1 MAERDEFLF
10 EIDIPA
16 RSLPMARL
24 AEYVADLAG
33 MLGQE
38 EHVHLVEIR
47 ESSTV
52 LVPVADDVAFQ
63 RIQKQVLAIRNG
75 SASQKAMKLYQAI
88 DDRLADDGASA
99 VLRGAYGAVVQ
110 FPGNSNKPISEDLGP
125 VIEAE
130 SIDGEI
136 IQIGGRDETIS
147 VYIRDR
153 HDTPV
158 ICTTTRDKGRSLA
171 RLIFQQVRINGQ
183 ATWIRANNRWQRT
196 HFSIDSWSELTERSL
211 ESTVQQLRD
220 VPTPNIDKI
229 DPFAI
234 LAGLRGD
241 GGPTT

>member
-1 MAERDEFLF
+1 
-10 EIDIPA
+10 
-16 RSLPMARL
+16 MARL
-24 AEYVADLAG
+24 AEYVTDLAS

-52 LVPVADDVAFQ
+52 LVPVVDEIAFQ
-63 RIQKQVLAIRNG
+63 KVQKQVIAIRNG
-75 SASQKAMKLYQAI
+75 SASQKAMKLYESI
-88 DDRLADDGASA
+88 DHRLVDDGASA

-110 FPGNSNKPISEDLGP
+110 FPGNSNQPVSEDLGP
-125 VIEAE
+125 VIEPE

-147 VYIRDR
+147 VYIRDK
-153 HDTPV
+153 HETPV

-171 RLIFQQVRINGQ
+171 KLIFQQVRINGQ
-183 ATWIRANNRWQRT
+183 ATWTRANNRWKRT
-196 HFSIDSWSELTERSL
+196 HFSIDSWCELTERSL
-211 ESTVQQLRD
+211 ESTIQQLRD

-234 LAGLRGD
+234 LADLRGGD
-241 GGPTT
+241 GRT

>member
-16 RSLPMARL
+16 RKLPMARL
-24 AEYVADLAG
+24 AEYVKDLAV

-38 EHVHLVEIR
+38 DHVHLVEIR

-52 LVPVADDVAFQ
+52 LVPFVDDIAFQ
-63 RIQKQVLAIRNG
+63 KVQKQVIAIRNG
-75 SASQKAMKLYQAI
+75 SAPQKAMTTYAAI
-88 DDRLADDGASA
+88 NNRLSDDSASA

-110 FPGNSNKPISEDLGP
+110 FPGNTNKPVSLDLGP
-125 VIEAE
+125 VIEPD

-147 VYIRDR
+147 VYIRDK
-153 HDTPV
+153 HETPV

-171 RLIFQQVRINGQ
+171 QLIFQQVRVTGQ
-183 ATWIRANNRWQRT
+183 ATWIRANNKWKRT
-196 HFSIDSWSELTERSL
+196 QFHIDSWAPLAESSL
-211 ESTVQQLRD
+211 ESTIQQLRN
-220 VPTPNIDKI
+220 VPTPNIDNI

-234 LAGLRGD
+234 LAEIRGED
-241 GGPTT
+241 G